1 MTQRYLRVAVD
12 AHNREFAIIIGKVI
26 YMFRVFK
33 SRPIL
38 LLLFI
43 VCVGVLIWLV
53 RYWHWDDRL
62 LFLWQERTTS
72 VEQQEDSIWLPG
84 YRAVIQAKPLAGL
97 EKAETS
103 GLSWSPL
110 SNTLF
115 TVTGRVPKL
124 VELSLDGEILRVVEL
139 RGFSDPEG
147 VEVLSDGRIAIID
160 ERRGLLT
167 AFYLPLDAQFIDGDT
182 LPSINLAKVVAGN
195 KGFEGVAWDERNQR
209 IILAKERS
217 PFGLFSLPFP
227 DLEEGAEEPVQ
238 TLQELPSAQ
247 VFMRDF
253 SSLAIDH
260 RTGHLLVLSD
270 ESRMLLELDQQGN
283 PVSFISLAMGFN
295 GLTRS
300 IKQAEG
306 VAMDAQGTIYIVSEP
321 NLFYVFKKQ

>member
-1 MTQRYLRVAVD
+1 
-12 AHNREFAIIIGKVI
+12 
-26 YMFRVFK
+26 MFKVFK
-33 SRPIL
+33 ARPKVWVLVAACIGLGMGL
-38 LLLFI
+38 LHYF
-43 VCVGVLIWLV
+43 
-53 RYWHWDDRL
+53 HWDDRFV
-62 LFLWQERTTS
+62 FLWQEHNTS
-72 VEQQEDSIWLPG
+72 AQQQAESIWLPG
-84 YRAVIQAKPLAGL
+84 YHAVIQAKPLPGL
-97 EKAETS
+97 EKFETS

-124 VELSLDGEILRVVEL
+124 VELSLEGEVLRIVEL

-160 ERRGLLT
+160 ERRGQLT

-182 LPSINLAKVVAGN
+182 LPSISLGADAGGN
-195 KGFEGVAWDERNQR
+195 KGFEGVAWDGRNQR
-209 IILAKERS
+209 ILLAKERS

-227 DLEEGAEEPVQ
+227 DAEDGVEVPVQ
-238 TLQELPSAQ
+238 ILQELRSEQ
-247 VFMRDF
+247 VFMRDL
-253 SSLAIDH
+253 SSLAIDQ

-270 ESRMLLELDQQGN
+270 ESRMLLELDEDGN

-306 VAMDAQGTIYIVSEP
+306 VAMDGQGTIYIVSEP
-321 NLFYVFKKQ
+321 NLFYVFKKAAQKP